1 MNAWAAHY
9 RFGGAGGGREAPFD
23 FILYPLGNVRVAAGE
38 DIDRR
43 VIVFR
48 PRVRCNMAFRD
59 DDDSRQPVR
68 VELVKDGFD
77 DARSSL
83 FGRLDQG
90 ALKPLLVE
98 KKRLG
103 AMLELQQDMGAKRLY
118 GRLGEGGG
126 VVALVSKH
134 GCLLGDV

>member
-1 MNAWAAHY
+1 MIAWAAHY

-23 FILYPLGNVRVAAGE
+23 FILYSLGYVRIAASE

-43 VIVFR
+43 VIVFW
-48 PRVRCNMAFRD
+48 PRVGCNMAFRD

-77 DARSSL
+77 HARSSL
-83 FGRLDQG
+83 FGRSDQG

-98 KKRLG
+98 KKRWG
-103 AMLELQQDMGAKRLY
+103 AMFEFQQDMGAKRLY
-118 GRLGEGGG
+118 GRFGYGGG

-134 GCLLGDV
+134 VRLLGDV